1 MEFNAGS
8 IFKTIVALGGGAV
21 SYLFGG
27 WSPLLGILLAFVVID
42 YITGFVAAGIEGKL
56 ASEVGLKG
64 IAKKVFIFVMVAVA
78 HLADQAIGPETLPI
92 LIRDAAIFFYL
103 ANELLSIIENSGR
116 IGLPVPP
123 IIVKA
128 VELLKNKSEV
138 HHEVNKE

>member
-1 MEFNAGS
+1 MNLNAES
-8 IFKTIVALGGGAV
+8 IFKSIVAIGGGAA
-21 SYLFGG
+21 SYLYGG
-27 WSPLLGILLAFVVID
+27 WSSLLEILLAFVIID

-78 HLADQAIGPETLPI
+78 HLADQAAGTQI
-92 LIRDAAIFFYL
+92 IRDAAIFFYL

-123 IIVKA
+123 IISHA
-128 VELLKNKSEV
+128 VEILKEKGEV
-138 HHEVNKE
+138 SKE

>member
-1 MEFNAGS
+1 MELNVGS
-8 IFKTIVALGGGAV
+8 AFKVIVALGGSAA

-27 WSPLLGILLAFVVID
+27 WSSLLGILLTLVAID
-42 YITGFVAAGIEGKL
+42 YATGFVAAGMEGRL
-56 ASEVGLKG
+56 SSDTGLKG
-64 IAKKVFIFVMVAVA
+64 IAKKVLIFVMVAVA

-123 IIVKA
+123 AITQA
-128 VELLKNKSEV
+128 VELLQGKSEG
-138 HHEVNKE
+138 EKKS